1 MGFVD
6 ICQKTLKRANRNF
19 LWIKN
24 KRRKQLTILKT
35 ILLENNLEEGFNLLT
50 ERERKIINLYYLDG
64 YKDEEIA
71 NFYGVTRQNIFKIRK
86 NGITKLKL

>member
-1 MGFVD
+1 M
-6 ICQKTLKRANRNF
+6 
-19 LWIKN
+19 
-24 KRRKQLTILKT
+24 TILKT

>member
-1 MGFVD
+1 MP
-6 ICQKTLKRANRNF
+6 LNR
-19 LWIKN
+19 
-24 KRRKQLTILKT
+24 
-35 ILLENNLEEGFNLLT
+35 LENILVGINLKEGYTCLT
-50 ERERKIINLYYLDG
+50 NREKNIINLYYLEG

>member
-1 MGFVD
+1 MP
-6 ICQKTLKRANRNF
+6 LSR
-19 LWIKN
+19 
-24 KRRKQLTILKT
+24 
-35 ILLENNLEEGFNLLT
+35 LENILIEIDLKEGYTRLT
-50 ERERKIINLYYLDG
+50 KREKNIINLYYLEG

>member
-1 MGFVD
+1 M
-6 ICQKTLKRANRNF
+6 NR
-19 LWIKN
+19 
-24 KRRKQLTILKT
+24 
-35 ILLENNLEEGFNLLT
+35 LENILVGINLKEGYTRLT
-50 ERERKIINLYYLDG
+50 KREKNIINLYYLEG